1 MKTMLIKVLLCG
13 LPISL
18 WAQATHVIE
27 PAILEVK
34 YKVVY
39 GKDKDE
45 YALRCGKHTSQYIN
59 IDTYVSDS
67 MSNSPNG
74 PDYDMERLRRMMD
87 ALEHRDD
94 DSKRMPYSPG
104 RGQYLY
110 RNLTQGKI
118 TVYASLF
125 GDYCFYEEPIP
136 QMDWHLVA
144 DSTRTIVGQQC
155 LMAKTRFRGREWT
168 VWYAPEVGIPLGPWK
183 LAGLPGLI
191 LKAHCE
197 NYIDLEANSL
207 QTKGVPPVMF
217 YNFYNHKYTLIA
229 REKYLKASTDPKTYP
244 PKTIIAP
251 PMELE

>member
-59 IDTYVSDS
+59 TDKYVSDS

-104 RGQYLY
+104 CGQYLY

-118 TVYASLF
+118 TVYTSLF

-155 LMAKTRFRGREWT
+155 LMAKTRSGGVNGRFGMHPRL
-168 VWYAPEVGIPLGPWK
+168 AFHLGLGNWQAC
-183 LAGLPGLI
+183 LG
-191 LKAHCE
+191 
-197 NYIDLEANSL
+197 
-207 QTKGVPPVMF
+207 
-217 YNFYNHKYTLIA
+217 
-229 REKYLKASTDPKTYP
+229 
-244 PKTIIAP
+244 
-251 PMELE
+251 